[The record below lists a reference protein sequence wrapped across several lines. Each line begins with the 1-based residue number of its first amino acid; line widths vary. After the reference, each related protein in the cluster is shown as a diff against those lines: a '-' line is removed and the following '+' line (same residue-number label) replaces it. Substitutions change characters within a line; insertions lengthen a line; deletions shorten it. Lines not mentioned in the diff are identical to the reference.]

1 MMDTT
6 GTYLARSPAQVKVTE
21 TRGDLGPVTA
31 RGAQAYM
38 TADVMWGPGWEM
50 RKPGEVGQ

>member
-1 MMDTT
+1 MMDMT

-31 RGAQAYM
+31 RGAQAYVM
-38 TADVMWGPGWEM
+38 ADVMWGSGWEM
-50 RKPGEVGQ
+50 RKPGEVGR